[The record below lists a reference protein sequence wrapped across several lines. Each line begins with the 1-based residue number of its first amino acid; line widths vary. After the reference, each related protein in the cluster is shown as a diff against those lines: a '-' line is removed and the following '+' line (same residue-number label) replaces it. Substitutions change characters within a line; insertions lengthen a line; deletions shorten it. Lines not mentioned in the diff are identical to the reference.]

1 MKRLFVTGD
10 RGFVGQ
16 ALKKLV
22 INGSVQGW
30 QWLEAAEPIDVTQ
43 YDELSSVLRR
53 LQPDAVI
60 HLAAL
65 TFVPD
70 SFKEPRRTFE
80 VNFLGT
86 LNLLTAL
93 HGLNFKGR
101 LLFVGTGDVYG
112 RVPEEL
118 FPITENTLLKPRN
131 PYAVSK
137 LAAEALAYQWSQTHG
152 MDIVLVRPF
161 NHIGPGQHDSFVI
174 PALARQVI
182 EIKLKR
188 RAPEIVAG
196 DLEVTRDFTDVRD
209 VARAYC
215 AVLEQGESGEVYNIC
230 SGQEY
235 VIHELLKK
243 MLRLAD
249 VTVDLRAD
257 PAKLR
262 PSEQRRIVA
271 SAEKLRGKTGWRP
284 RIAIEESLADVLN
297 YWEEKINYG

>member
-30 QWLEAAEPIDVTQ
+30 QWLDAAEPIDVTQ
-43 YDELSSVLRR
+43 YDKLSSVLRR
-53 LQPDAVI
+53 LQPDVVI

-86 LNLLTAL
+86 LNLLSAL
-93 HGLNFKGR
+93 HELDFKGR

-118 FPITENTLLKPRN
+118 FPITESTLLKPRN

-235 VIHELLKK
+235 VIHELLKR
-243 MLRLAD
+243 MLQLAD
-249 VTVDLRAD
+249 VKVELRAD

-271 SAEKLRGKTGWRP
+271 SAEKLRRQTGWRP
-284 RIAIEESLADVLN
+284 QIAIEESLMDVLN
-297 YWEEKINYG
+297 YWEEKVSYG